1 MCFFI
6 QVLQNTNVIELYSRI
21 IKDDKQHP
29 QLTYYNSGIGT
40 YARPS
45 WRSYTYWKQVLD
57 NKIDLAIA
65 WYQWSLFYVLYT
77 DLTDPLGTLKKL
89 FLRAIAGCQIIISLA
104 TGSSFLAR
112 DSCSLLGRFRSSD
125 RLFRVLPWSLSSA
138 RTRWDDK
145 QGAIDVAFAQ
155 CIF

>member
-6 QVLQNTNVIELYSRI
+6 QVPQNTNVIELYSRI

-65 WYQWSLFYVLYT
+65 WYQWSLFYVLST
-77 DLTDPLGTLKKL
+77 DLTPIL
-89 FLRAIAGCQIIISLA
+89 
-104 TGSSFLAR
+104 
-112 DSCSLLGRFRSSD
+112 
-125 RLFRVLPWSLSSA
+125 
-138 RTRWDDK
+138 
-145 QGAIDVAFAQ
+145 
-155 CIF
+155 